1 MVRDNE
7 DVVVAVSYWQVFS
20 LLDLEVAEASTMRK
34 GFEFVKACLFWI
46 SLRSHMLLMWFLL
59 WILVNKS
66 LSYVGSIIKDYISYN
81 VCFGSLNFLYV

>member
-34 GFEFVKACLFWI
+34 GFEFVKACLF
-46 SLRSHMLLMWFLL
+46 
-59 WILVNKS
+59 
-66 LSYVGSIIKDYISYN
+66 
-81 VCFGSLNFLYV
+81 